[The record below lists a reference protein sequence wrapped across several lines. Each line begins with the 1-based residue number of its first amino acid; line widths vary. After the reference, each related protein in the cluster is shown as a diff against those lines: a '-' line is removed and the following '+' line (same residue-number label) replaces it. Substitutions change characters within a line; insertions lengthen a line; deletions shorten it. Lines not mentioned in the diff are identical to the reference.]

1 MQIQTINPATEE
13 VLQKFNLFKK
23 EQVSELIDAAH
34 LTYQSW
40 RRATHEVRRQ
50 YMQKMAELLRQRQDE
65 YAKLMANEM
74 GKPITAGKAEIEK
87 CAWVCEYYAEYAKAH
102 LASREIKTEKKKSFV
117 CYQPLGV
124 VFAIMP
130 WNFPFWQVFR
140 FAAPTIMAGN
150 AAILKHAPISTGT
163 GNVIA
168 ELFLEA
174 GFPKHLFQHF
184 ILDNDLAASVIAND
198 KIVAVTLTG
207 SDRAGSIVASNAGS
221 HLKKVVL
228 ELGGT
233 DPYIVLSDANL
244 DLAANCIVTSRFN
257 NTGQVCIAAK
267 RVIAMEDVVEELTN
281 KIIEV
286 AKEYQMGDPLDPA
299 TRFGP
304 MAREDLREQL
314 HKQILVSKSMGAQIL
329 MGGEIPKRK
338 GFYYMPT
345 VLSKVRP
352 GMPAFDEELFGP
364 VISIIVAKSK
374 SQAIEL
380 ANQSKYGLGA
390 AVFTRDLVL
399 GEQIATQEIEV
410 GACFVNGFVA
420 SDPRLPFGGI
430 KHSGFGRELSHEG
443 ILEFV
448 NTKTVVINES

>member
-1 MQIQTINPATEE
+1 MQIQTINPTTEE
-13 VLQKFNLFKK
+13 LIQKYTVFKK
-23 EQVSELIDAAH
+23 EQISKLIDAAH
-34 LTYQSW
+34 VSYQNW
-40 RRATHEVRRQ
+40 RRTTQEVRRRC
-50 YMQKMAELLRQRQDE
+50 MQRMAELLRQRQDE
-65 YAKLMANEM
+65 YAMLMACEM

-87 CAWVCEYYAEYAKAH
+87 CAWVCEYYAEYAESH
-102 LASREIKTEKKKSFV
+102 LTSREIRTEKNKSFV
-117 CYQPLGV
+117 CHQPLGI

-163 GNVIA
+163 GNAIA

-174 GFPKHLFQHF
+174 GFPQHLFQHF
-184 ILDNDLAASVIAND
+184 ILDNDLAAWVIAHE

-233 DPYIVLSDANL
+233 DPYIVLSDADL
-244 DLAANCIVTSRFN
+244 DLAASCIVTSRFS

-267 RVIAMEDVVEELTN
+267 RIIALEDIVKELTD
-281 KIIEV
+281 KIIKL
-286 AKEYQMGDPLDPA
+286 AKEYKMGDPLDPA

-304 MAREDLREQL
+304 MARKDLRDQL
-314 HKQILVSKSMGAQIL
+314 HQQVLTSKSKGANVL
-329 MGGEIPKRK
+329 MGGQIPQCT

-345 VLSKVRP
+345 VLGNVHP

-364 VISIIVAKSK
+364 VISIITAKDK
-374 SQAIEL
+374 SHAIEL
-380 ANQSKYGLGA
+380 ANQGKYGLGA
-390 AVFTRDLVL
+390 AVFTRDLAL

-420 SDPRLPFGGI
+420 SDPRLPFGGV
-430 KHSGFGRELSHEG
+430 KQSGFGRELSREG

-448 NTKTVVINES
+448 NIKTVVVNES